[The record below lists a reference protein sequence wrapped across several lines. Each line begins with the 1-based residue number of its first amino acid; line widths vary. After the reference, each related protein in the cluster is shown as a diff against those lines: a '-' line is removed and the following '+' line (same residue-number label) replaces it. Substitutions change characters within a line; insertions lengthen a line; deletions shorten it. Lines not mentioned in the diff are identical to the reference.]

1 MLERPTVDLAEA
13 TSFLVARFGD
23 RAVDLV
29 EAPRQGA
36 WSIAYFFAV
45 EDEHKDEHFVLRFA
59 PWRDNFETDRTIAEH
74 SSADLPI
81 PRVVE
86 IGEACGHHYAV
97 SERAVRLDLGGA
109 RRRHDAARV
118 PLGAADARRAACGRR
133 VVVCGLGPAD
143 TRRRRPVRR
152 LAGAPVEGGRR
163 SAGRHARVAGEPRH
177 APDAERAF
185 DEAYAGFAAL
195 APAMPELRHL
205 VHSDL
210 LYGNVLV
217 ADDRVSA
224 VFDWGCAMYGDF
236 LYDVAWLSFFAPW
249 FPGLDAVDVRGSV
262 LAHYDGLAL
271 AVPDFDARVRCYEA
285 HVGLASQ
292 AYQALIGDW
301 DELERTARRTAVVLD
316 G

>member
-1 MLERPTVDLAEA
+1 M
-13 TSFLVARFGD
+13 
-23 RAVDLV
+23 
-29 EAPRQGA
+29 
-36 WSIAYFFAV
+36 
-45 EDEHKDEHFVLRFA
+45 LRFA
-59 PWRDNFETDRTIAEH
+59 PWRDNFETDRAIAEH
-74 SSADLPI
+74 SSGDLPI

-86 IGEACGHHYAV
+86 IGEACGLHYAV
-97 SERAVRLDLGGA
+97 SERAFGSILEELDV
-109 RRRHDAARV
+109 DTM
-118 PLGAADARRAACGRR
+118 RRAFPSVLRMLDALRA
-133 VVVCGLGPAD
+133 VDVSS
-143 TRRRRPVRR
+143 
-152 LAGAPVEGGRR
+152 
-163 SAGRHARVAGEPRH
+163 SAGSGPLTRGGDGQCVGWREHLLGVGDDPPGVTHGWRAHLATR
-177 APDAERAF
+177 PDAERAF

-262 LAHYDGLAL
+262 LADYDGVGL

-301 DELERTARRTAVVLD
+301 DELERTARRTESVLR